1 MSHDIRVWNFRK
13 TRRAIRE
20 SNGTT
25 VRKEVRKTEACY
37 TRNSAGKSGEDFLK
51 SLNPKYFKKTT
62 ASSQD
67 PEQNQIL
74 YDSVDW
80 KNILK

>member
-25 VRKEVRKTEACY
+25 VRKEVRKTNVRFIRDEYCKINHEEY
-37 TRNSAGKSGEDFLK
+37 INSID
-51 SLNPKYFKKTT
+51 PKHFKKTT
-62 ASSQD
+62 D
-67 PEQNQIL
+67 PHSNTP

-80 KNILK
+80 KNVLNK